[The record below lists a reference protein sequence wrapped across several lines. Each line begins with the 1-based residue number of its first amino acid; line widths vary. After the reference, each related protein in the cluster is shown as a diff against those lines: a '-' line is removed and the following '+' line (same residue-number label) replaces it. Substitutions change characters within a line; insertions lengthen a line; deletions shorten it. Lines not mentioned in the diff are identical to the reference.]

1 MKQFKKLLAVFLC
14 AGVLMNLAA
23 CGSDGSAKDNGA
35 VNTETTED
43 RDQNSA
49 DREEADMNG
58 ATDGTADD
66 GVLDEI
72 GNDVKDGA
80 EDIGNDVKD
89 NVEDM
94 EKDAKDANDREA
106 AEDAR

>member
-1 MKQFKKLLAVFLC
+1 MACWMKLEMMLK
-14 AGVLMNLAA
+14 M
-23 CGSDGSAKDNGA
+23 
-35 VNTETTED
+35 
-43 RDQNSA
+43 R
-49 DREEADMNG
+49 
-58 ATDGTADD
+58 
-66 GVLDEI
+66 
-72 GNDVKDGA
+72 A